1 MLDDD
6 RIPLIDLDCKNAAAL
21 EQRITGQAPSCPE
34 NRIFDGCA
42 TECSRMT
49 CEQAVRNNNNLL
61 PPDTCEGN
69 GKIEGGCVCP
79 KDHFLQNGNCVL
91 FDKCD
96 ETGWSDWGQW
106 SECDD
111 TCERGTIGG
120 KRSRLKLRIITF
132 WLFSRDK
139 IRRTL

>member
-1 MLDDD
+1 
-6 RIPLIDLDCKNAAAL
+6 
-21 EQRITGQAPSCPE
+21 
-34 NRIFDGCA
+34 
-42 TECSRMT
+42 MT
-49 CEQAVRNNNNLL
+49 CEQAVKNNNNFL

-96 ETGWSDWGQW
+96 ASGWSDWGQW

-120 KRSRLKLRIITF
+120 KRSR
-132 WLFSRDK
+132 
-139 IRRTL
+139 